1 MVPAL
6 VNALKI
12 DTDSLAHDD
21 SMKFFSGFLALDST
35 QQRRRISSLFLL
47 LTAGFGLTQ
56 IWACRYEFSPDS
68 MDYLDIA
75 RALAAG
81 HWAAIANGYWGTLNS
96 VLLAPLFRFH
106 LSPQRELLLAHSEG
120 ILILLLAF
128 FSFRFFLNSIL
139 DTIRLRQ
146 DAEKTELRS
155 LPEWAL
161 CVLGYSLF
169 LWSSLI
175 VVPVMAIGPDLLVTA
190 FVYLA
195 AGMLLRLRREAGL
208 LSFAAFGLTLGLGY
222 WAKAI
227 MFPISLVFLA
237 VSILKAPRWKK
248 NLCSVLAFAVVAA
261 PLLIALSVPRG
272 RFTFGDSGKLNYSAM
287 VSPGG
292 GVINWQ
298 GDPVA
303 SGVPKHPTR
312 KITVDPSIYEF
323 NGPIQGTYPPSYDP
337 SYWNEGRRATFNL
350 RSQLSVIA
358 HHVPPVVDL
367 FVVTQPSLTA
377 GFLFLLFWNSRGF
390 VSGLA
395 RHWELLTISLAI
407 VALYM
412 LVHFETRFVGA
423 FVVLIWLSLFLS
435 LRLPA
440 NRDSQRIAGLSIVAL
455 VVAMLLSFASNTAKK
470 IVNGCPESAQSQL
483 DMARQLALPSG
494 TPIAVVGNGNN
505 SYWAHFAQLRIVA
518 EIMAPD
524 EPDFWRRPEETRQGL
539 YAAFQ
544 KTGALWII
552 GQPPSALANLLDA
565 RWKQVGTT
573 TYYCYSLRPVSEP

>member
-1 MVPAL
+1 
-6 VNALKI
+6 
-12 DTDSLAHDD
+12 
-21 SMKFFSGFLALDST
+21 MKFFSPFLAADST
-35 QQRRRISSLFLL
+35 QQRRRVSSLFLL

-56 IWACRYEFSPDS
+56 IWACRYELNPDS

-81 HWAAIANGYWGTLNS
+81 DWAAIANGYWGTLNS
-96 VLLAPLFRFH
+96 VLLAPLFRLH
-106 LSPQRELLLAHSEG
+106 LSPQRELLLAHLEE

-128 FSFRFFLNSIL
+128 FSFRFFLNSCL
-139 DTIRLRQ
+139 DTIGFHR

-161 CVLGYSLF
+161 GVLGYSLF

-175 VVPVMAIGPDLLVTA
+175 IVPVMIIGPDLLVTA

-195 AGMLLRLRREAGL
+195 AGMLVRLRREASL
-208 LSFAAFGLTLGLGY
+208 LSFAAFGLTLGVGY
-222 WAKAI
+222 WTKAV

-237 VSILKAPRWKK
+237 VSILKAPRWKQ
-248 NLCSVLAFAVVAA
+248 NLCSVVAFAVVAA
-261 PLLIALSVPRG
+261 PLLIALSLPRG
-272 RFTFGDSGKLNYSAM
+272 RFTFGDSGTLNYSSM

-292 GVINWQ
+292 RAINWQ
-298 GDPVA
+298 GDPLA

-350 RSQLSVIA
+350 RSQLSVMA
-358 HHVPPVVDL
+358 HHVPRVVDL

-377 GFLFLLFWNSRGF
+377 GFLFLLFWSSRGF

-407 VALYM
+407 VGLYV

-423 FVVLIWLSLFLS
+423 FVVLIWLSVFLS
-435 LRLPA
+435 LCLPA
-440 NRDSQRIAGLSIVAL
+440 NKDSQRIAGLSIVAL
-455 VVAMLLSFASNTAKK
+455 VVAMLLSFASNTAKQ

-483 DMARQLALPSG
+483 DMARQLALPRG
-494 TPIAVVGNGNN
+494 TPIAVVGYGNY

-518 EIMAPD
+518 EIMSPD
-524 EPDFWRRPEETRQGL
+524 EPDFWRLPEETRQGL
-539 YAAFQ
+539 YDAFQ

-573 TYYCYSLRPVSEP
+573 TYYCYSLRQASREQRHPDLVKEPR